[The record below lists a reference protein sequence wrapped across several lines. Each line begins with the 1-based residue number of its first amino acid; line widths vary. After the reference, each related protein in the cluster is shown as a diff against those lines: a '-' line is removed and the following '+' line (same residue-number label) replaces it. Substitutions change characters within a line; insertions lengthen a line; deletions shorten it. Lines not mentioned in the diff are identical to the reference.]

1 MTGLLAATSCQP
13 AAKPRSKNEKYIK
26 QELHKNFIYLSRSLN
41 VEEQGAQSI
50 CINPPRQLK
59 AI

>member
-41 VEEQGAQSI
+41 VEETRGTKHLHKSPEA
-50 CINPPRQLK
+50 
-59 AI
+59 A